1 MISREHV
8 KEAYNH
14 ETARRDLAGE
24 FSSMVNTLTGGQV
37 VQLWVNYA
45 KVEINAPGMFTGR
58 SIRRLQIRSRQ
69 GVQILLIRNRE
80 NRTGPDHFVPSPDYV
95 IQEGDV
101 LLVAGERDRIERI
114 VNL

>member
-1 MISREHV
+1 M
-8 KEAYNH
+8 
-14 ETARRDLAGE
+14 D
-24 FSSMVNTLTGGQV
+24 
-37 VQLWVNYA
+37 
-45 KVEINAPGMFTGR
+45 EINAPKRFTGR
-58 SIRRLQIRSRQ
+58 SIRRLQIRIRQ